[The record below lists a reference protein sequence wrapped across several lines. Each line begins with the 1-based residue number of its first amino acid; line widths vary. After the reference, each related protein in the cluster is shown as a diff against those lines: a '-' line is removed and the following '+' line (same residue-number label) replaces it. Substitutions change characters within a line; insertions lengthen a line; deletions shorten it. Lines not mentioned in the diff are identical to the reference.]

1 MISGLSMKGRVT
13 YQKMQHKANETFAF
27 RIRKSLRF
35 RSIIE
40 YLLRRESSEI

>member
-27 RIRKSLRF
+27 RIQKALRF
-35 RSIIE
+35 RSSIGC
-40 YLLRRESSEI
+40 LLRRESSEI